1 MLKKYQPQSI
11 SDGQSTEIT
20 KHFSLKMRRF
30 LIKKKKQTN
39 EEHIFDSMVAVSS
52 YTYARP

>member
-30 LIKKKKQTN
+30 LTKKKKQTN
-39 EEHIFDSMVAVSS
+39 EDHIFDSMVAVSS